1 MKSKQIIT
9 RFVTLFLF
17 LAFSLTIILIDVNIF
32 HKKKS
37 SLPSMSGAMKALT
50 FWTRSRAYPEK
61 DIPAAKFYK
70 EYDKAKLA
78 LRKNSGS
85 SASNTTW
92 ETMGPYNVPGR
103 IICVVVNPQ
112 NPQTLYAGSA
122 SGGLWRTYKA
132 STGANWHRIYTG
144 FPVLGVMAIT
154 IDPVDTNKIY
164 IGTGEVYGFNQ
175 SFGGEVI
182 RTTRGSYGIGILKT
196 SDGGVTWEKS
206 LDWSYHQEKGV
217 QCIRMNPLNPNT
229 LYAATT
235 DGIYKTVDAGENWQ
249 LVLNILMGEDIV
261 IHPADTNKIMVSCGN
276 LASTGTGLYRS
287 IDAGLNWEKLS
298 TFPPFTGKTLLESF
312 ASNPEIV
319 FASIADSLMGKG
331 LFKTTNFGTN
341 WTRVHRTDVQ
351 RYQGWFSHWVA
362 VHPNDQT
369 EVVHAGVELYKSH
382 NGGSSLS
389 TIGGV
394 HVDHHN
400 YAHDPSNP
408 NILYIACDG
417 GIYRSTN
424 FGNSYQSIGYG
435 LQTAQFY
442 NGFSSSTSDS
452 NLAIGG
458 LQDNGTNLYSGGLGN
473 WRHVIGGDGCWT
485 AINPLN
491 DNIIYGEWQNN
502 NISKSE
508 NRGLSFS
515 NSTNGMYGSAAF
527 VAPFVISPS
536 NPSILYS
543 GRKVI
548 FKTTNNANNWFP
560 TNNNQQL
567 DGNYALSIAVAHKN
581 SDIVY
586 VGTAPL
592 ATRAHIF
599 RTTNGGDS
607 WVNVT
612 QFLPDRYPMDI
623 AVDPQNDQTVFVVF
637 AGFGTGHV
645 FKSTNAGEFWYDITG
660 SLPDVPTLSVIVD
673 PLNLDHVYIGND
685 LGVYFSSDGG
695 TTWEEFNN
703 GLPEAVFAMDLNI
716 SPANRN
722 LRVATH
728 GNGAYQ
734 RSLVYEPLVYLVYT
748 MSPIPNVVM
757 VSTGIQF
764 SANVT
769 NFGTQAQTEL
779 STVELRVLDE
789 PGTELYNDSQ
799 NILGLNP
806 RETKTVTFTGTF
818 TPQEIGEYEVQ
829 FINLGSSSLPKNDTT
844 RQVIRAI
851 LPPTIAH
858 STVTQ
863 KQQSYH
869 EIRGGHSFSFAD
881 DSYQTVNLPFPFAFD
896 LFEYDKIQ
904 ICTNG
909 WCEFGTGPTG
919 SERGVSTPAQIGTIG
934 ANENGRMASTS
945 RPNKALGPWWEDLNT
960 EGGGVVSY
968 KTIDSFPNRVFI
980 IQWKNVR
987 AYYDAATTTRLNF
1000 QVRLYETT
1008 NIIEYHYGPI
1018 SRGTFIGGDL
1028 GAAMGFKDHIGGDY
1042 HFFDITQGGIVP
1054 VSHHRTDLNPLTD
1067 WPGPNSTFII
1077 QTPLTN
1083 IKEDKREI
1091 PTEFALY
1098 QNYPNPFNPTTTIC
1112 FDLPKTSHVQ
1122 LNIYNSIGQEV
1133 RTLIDQ
1139 NQAPGNRAIV
1149 WNGRDNLGNVVG
1161 SGLYFY
1167 SLKAGNEIQM
1177 RKMAVVK

>member
-1 MKSKQIIT
+1 MKSKQNII
-9 RFVTLFLF
+9 RFVALFLF
-17 LAFSLTIILIDVNIF
+17 LALSLFIVLIDVF
-32 HKKKS
+32 MLQHKIPS
-37 SLPSMSGAMKALT
+37 QPSMSGAMKALT
-50 FWTRSRAYPEK
+50 FWTHSRAYPEK
-61 DIPAAKFYK
+61 DIPANKYYK
-70 EYDKAKLA
+70 EYHKAKLT
-78 LRKNSGS
+78 LEKK
-85 SASNTTW
+85 SASSGFTTTW
-92 ETMGPYNVPGR
+92 KKMGPYNVPGR
-103 IICVVVNPQ
+103 MISLAVNPQ

-122 SGGLWRTYKA
+122 SGGLWRTFKA
-132 STGANWHRIYTG
+132 STGANWHRIHTG
-144 FPVLGVMAIT
+144 FPVLGVMAIAF
-154 IDPVDTNKIY
+154 DPVDTNKIY
-164 IGTGEVYGFNQ
+164 IGTGEVYGYNQ

-196 SDGGVTWEKS
+196 LDGGVTWVKS
-206 LDWSYHQEKGV
+206 LDWAYHQEKGV
-217 QCIRMNPLNPNT
+217 QCIRMNPSNPRT
-229 LYAATT
+229 LYAATS
-235 DGIYKTVDAGENWQ
+235 DGIFKTVNAGKTWQ
-249 LVLNILMGEDIV
+249 LVLNVLMGEDIV
-261 IHPADTNKIMVSCGN
+261 IHPDDTNKVMVSCGN
-276 LASTGTGLYRS
+276 LASRGSGLYRS
-287 IDAGLNWEKLS
+287 TDAGISWTKLN
-298 TFPPFTGKTLLESF
+298 TFPTFTGKTLLELF
-312 ASNPEIV
+312 ASNPNIV
-319 FASIADSLMGKG
+319 FASIADSLRGKG
-331 LFKTTNFGTN
+331 LYKTNNFGSN
-341 WTRVHRTDVQ
+341 WTRVHNTDVQ

-369 EVVHAGVELYKSH
+369 EVVHAGVDLYKSH

-417 GIYRSTN
+417 GVYRSTN
-424 FGNSYQSIGYG
+424 FGDSYTSIGYG

-442 NGFSSSTSDS
+442 NGFSSSSSDS

-458 LQDNGTNLYSGGLGN
+458 LQDNGTNLYSGGIGN
-473 WRHVIGGDGCWT
+473 WDHVIGGDGCWT
-485 AINPLN
+485 AINSIN

-515 NSTNGMYGSAAF
+515 NSTNGMTGNAAF
-527 VAPFVISPS
+527 VAPFIISPS
-536 NPSILYS
+536 EPSILYS

-567 DGNYALSIAVAHKN
+567 DGNYALSMAVAFKN
-581 SDIVY
+581 SDFVY

-607 WVNVT
+607 WINVT
-612 QFLPDRYPMDI
+612 QSLPDRYPMDI
-623 AVDPQNDQTVFVVF
+623 ALDPNDNQTVYVVF

-645 FKSTNAGEFWYDITG
+645 FKTTNAGELWEDITG
-660 SLPDVPTLSVIVD
+660 SLPDVPTLSVTVD
-673 PLNLDHVYIGND
+673 PLNSDHVYVGND
-685 LGVYFSSDGG
+685 LAVYFSGDGG
-695 TTWEEFNN
+695 TTWEEFND

-734 RSLVYEPLVYLVYT
+734 RPLVYEPTIYLVYT

-757 VSTGIQF
+757 VTTGIQF
-764 SANVT
+764 ATNVT

-779 STVELRVLDE
+779 STVKLRVLNE
-789 PGTELYNDSQ
+789 SGTELYSNTQ
-799 NILGLNP
+799 KILGLNP
-806 RETKTVTFTGTF
+806 RETKTVAFTGTF
-818 TPQEIGEYEVQ
+818 SPQEIGAYEIQ
-829 FINLGSSSLPKNDTT
+829 FINLGSFSLPKNDTT

-851 LPPTIAH
+851 MPPTIAH
-858 STVTQ
+858 STVIQ
-863 KQQSYH
+863 KQQTYN
-869 EIRGGHSFSFAD
+869 EISGGNLFSFGD
-881 DSYQTVNLPFPFAFD
+881 DDYSAVNLPFPFVFD
-896 LFEYDKIQ
+896 FSEYDKIQ

-909 WCEFGTGPTG
+909 WCEFGRGSTG
-919 SERGVSTPAQIGTIG
+919 SERGVSSAAQIGTIG

-945 RPNKALGPWWEDLNT
+945 RPTKALGPWWEDLNT
-960 EGGGVVSY
+960 DGGGVVSY
-968 KTIDSFPNRVFI
+968 KTIGSSPNRVFV

-1000 QVRLYETT
+1000 QVGLFETS

-1018 SRGTFIGGDL
+1018 ELGSFIGGDL
-1028 GAAMGFKDHIGGDY
+1028 GAAIGFKDHIGGDY

-1067 WPGPNSTFII
+1067 WPGPDITFII
-1077 QTPLTN
+1077 QTPSTGIN
-1083 IKEDKREI
+1083 EHKPEI
-1091 PTEFALY
+1091 PEKFALY
-1098 QNYPNPFNPTTTIC
+1098 QNYPNPFNPTTTI
-1112 FDLPKTSHVQ
+1112 FYDLPIVSHVS
-1122 LNIYNSIGQEV
+1122 LKIYNSIGQEV

-1139 NQAPGNRAIV
+1139 VLPAGNKSII
-1149 WNGRDNLGNVVG
+1149 WDGIDNIGRTVV

-1167 SLKAGNEIQM
+1167 RLEAGGKILT